1 MPSTECSKETMTLF
15 FFSSAFFVLFFKHVI
30 WFRFGKLE
38 SVYIIQDTLYFLEAM
53 CIVLRKRCHIYAFL
67 TEHLKFQEQTSSCTK
82 TVGKY
87 CQIKK
92 KLESGHFTLWKRYI
106 QDSPLTKRNHRFF
119 RRAPRISRI
128 TNFYTWNMGD

>member
-1 MPSTECSKETMTLF
+1 MFQRNYDTV
-15 FFSSAFFVLFFKHVI
+15 FFSSAFFALFFKHVI

-38 SVYIIQDTLYFLEAM
+38 SVYIIQDALYFLEAM

-67 TEHLKFQEQTSSCTK
+67 TEHLKFQEQTSSSTK

-92 KLESGHFTLWKRYI
+92 KIRIRTLYTLKKLYTGF
-106 QDSPLTKRNHRFF
+106 SFNETK
-119 RRAPRISRI
+119 SSLLSQS
-128 TNFYTWNMGD
+128 T